1 MHDENKEQKRR
12 DLKTLRLSRFVKG
25 RLDLLGNLSVLVLD
39 PSDQQLW
46 NLNKRNCIKKQRDLR
61 RRKMFYFLKIHL

>member
-25 RLDLLGNLSVLVLD
+25 RLDLLGNLVISSPLRGVGVIR
-39 PSDQQLW
+39 S
-46 NLNKRNCIKKQRDLR
+46 RKKNQR
-61 RRKMFYFLKIHL
+61 